1 MQKSMPK
8 FSKKYVDIS
17 QNCVIIRMLAYD
29 LMLLKGFFIYMEK
42 RTNAD
47 INALILAA
55 RGGDQAAF
63 ETLLHRYS
71 PLIES
76 LSLSFS
82 SVTDT
87 EDKDDFYQE
96 ACIAFYRA
104 VEHFDVSQTQV
115 EFGLYAKTCI
125 RNRLLSFCRKL
136 RHRDLIVGLDS
147 ETETACECD
156 PSQSIVE
163 KENFLALYQRIES
176 ILSPYESRVWWLYLS
191 GRTAKEIAVQ
201 VEREERSVQNAIFR
215 IRKKLRSELPSP

>member
-1 MQKSMPK
+1 
-8 FSKKYVDIS
+8 
-17 QNCVIIRMLAYD
+17 
-29 LMLLKGFFIYMEK
+29 MEK

-55 RGGDQAAF
+55 RGGDQSAF

-136 RHRDLIVGLDS
+136 RHRDRIVGLDS

-176 ILSPYESRVWWLYLS
+176 LLSPYESRVWWLYLS

-201 VEREERSVQNAIFR
+201 GDREERSVHN
-215 IRKKLRSELPSP
+215 

>member
-1 MQKSMPK
+1 
-8 FSKKYVDIS
+8 
-17 QNCVIIRMLAYD
+17 
-29 LMLLKGFFIYMEK
+29 MEK

-55 RGGDQAAF
+55 RSGDQSAF
-63 ETLLHRYS
+63 ETLLDRYS

-82 SVTDT
+82 SANDAQ
-87 EDKDDFYQE
+87 DKDDFYQE

-104 VEHFDVSQTQV
+104 VEHFDLTQAEV

-136 RHRDLIVGLDS
+136 RHRDLTVGLYG
-147 ETETACECD
+147 ETETASEVD

-163 KENFLALYQRIES
+163 RENFLALYQKIES
-176 ILSPYESRVWWLYLS
+176 LLSPYESRVWWLYLS
-191 GRTAKEIAVQ
+191 GRTAREIAAQVQ
-201 VEREERSVQNAIFR
+201 REERSVQNAIFR
-215 IRKKLRSELPSP
+215 IRKKLRAELPNP